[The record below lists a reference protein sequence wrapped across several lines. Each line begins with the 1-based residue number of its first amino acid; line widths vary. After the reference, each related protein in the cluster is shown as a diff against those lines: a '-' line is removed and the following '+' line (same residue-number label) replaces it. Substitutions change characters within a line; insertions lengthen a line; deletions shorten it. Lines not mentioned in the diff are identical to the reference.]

1 MPHVSVT
8 IGGRAYRLACNEGEE
23 PHLVALAAQ
32 VDAKITEMRGAF
44 GEIGDQRLVV
54 MAALT
59 IADQLSEAK
68 RNVAA
73 LEARVSESAQ
83 ADAVAKRDAELQAAA
98 YAHALNEASHRI
110 EGLAS
115 ALTEPAKETTA

>member
-8 IGGRAYRLACNEGEE
+8 IGGRAYRLSCNEGEE
-23 PHLVALAAQ
+23 PHLVALAGQ
-32 VDAKITEMRGAF
+32 VDGKIAEMRTAF

-68 RNVAA
+68 RNVAS
-73 LEARVSESAQ
+73 LEARVGESAQ
-83 ADAVAKRDAELQAAA
+83 TDATAKRDGELQAAA
-98 YAHALNEASHRI
+98 YALALDEASHRI
-110 EGLAS
+110 EGLALTLTQS
-115 ALTEPAKETTA
+115 ATEAAN

>member
-8 IGGRAYRLACNEGEE
+8 IGGRAYRLSCNEGEE
-23 PHLVALAAQ
+23 PHLVALAGQ
-32 VDAKITEMRGAF
+32 VDGKISEMRTAF

-68 RNVAA
+68 RNVVA
-73 LEARVSESAQ
+73 LEARVGESAQ
-83 ADAVAKRDAELQAAA
+83 TDAIARRDAELQAAA
-98 YAHALNEASHRI
+98 YALALDEASHRI

-115 ALTEPAKETTA
+115 ALSENGSGASV

>member
-23 PHLVALAAQ
+23 QHLVALAAQ

-59 IADQLSEAK
+59 IADQLSEAN
-68 RNVAA
+68 RNLAA
-73 LEARVSESAQ
+73 LEARASDSAQ
-83 ADAVAKRDAELQAAA
+83 ADAAATRDAELQAAA
-98 YAHALNEASHRI
+98 HAHALNEASHRI
-110 EGLAS
+110 EGLAT
-115 ALTEPAKETTA
+115 ALTAPAQEAAS

>member
-8 IGGRAYRLACNEGEE
+8 IGGRAYRLSCNEGEE
-23 PHLVALAAQ
+23 PHLVALAGQ

-59 IADQLSEAK
+59 IADQLTEAK
-68 RNVAA
+68 RNLDA
-73 LEARVSESAQ
+73 LEARVSESAH
-83 ADAVAKRDAELQAAA
+83 ADSLAKRDAELQGAA

-110 EGLAS
+110 EGLA
-115 ALTEPAKETTA
+115 AILTAPAQEAAT

>member
-8 IGGRAYRLACNEGEE
+8 IGGRAYRLSCNEGEE
-23 PHLVALAAQ
+23 PHLVALAGQ
-32 VDAKITEMRGAF
+32 VDGKIAEMRTAF

-73 LEARVSESAQ
+73 LESRVSESAQ
-83 ADAVAKRDAELQAAA
+83 TDSIAKRDAELQAAA
-98 YAHALNEASHRI
+98 YALALDEASHRI
-110 EGLAS
+110 EGLTS
-115 ALTEPAKETTA
+115 ALTESATEAAS

>member
-23 PHLVALAAQ
+23 QHLVALAAQ

-59 IADQLSEAK
+59 IADQLSEAN
-68 RNVAA
+68 RNLAA
-73 LEARVSESAQ
+73 LEARTGESAQ
-83 ADAVAKRDAELQAAA
+83 ADAAAKRDAELQATAH
-98 YAHALNEASHRI
+98 AHALNEASHRI
-110 EGLAS
+110 EWLAT
-115 ALTEPAKETTA
+115 ALTAPAQEAAS

>member
-23 PHLVALAAQ
+23 QHLVALAAQ

-59 IADQLSEAK
+59 IADQLSEATRSNAK
-68 RNVAA
+68 
-73 LEARVSESAQ
+73 LEAQLGESIQ
-83 ADAVAKRDAELQAAA
+83 ADALAKRDAELQATAC
-98 YAHALNEASHRI
+98 AHAMNEASHRI
-110 EGLAS
+110 E
-115 ALTEPAKETTA
+115 ALTIALTAPAKEAAA

>member
-32 VDAKITEMRGAF
+32 VDAKIVEMRGAF

-54 MAALT
+54 MTALT
-59 IADQLSEAK
+59 IADQLSEAQRK
-68 RNVAA
+68 AAA
-73 LEARVSESAQ
+73 LEARLDESAQ
-83 ADAVAKRDAELQAAA
+83 LDATARRDAELQAAA
-98 YAHALNEASHRI
+98 YALALGEASHRI
-110 EGLAS
+110 EALAH
-115 ALTEPAKETTA
+115 ALNEPAKEATA